1 MIANDTGI
9 SLSEDVVFQSL
20 GDGLE
25 TVVVSLGT
33 GFLYSCNDTT
43 KAFLESLNG
52 KKTLVEIVRELASV
66 FAVSED
72 KLQEDLRMLAERLLA
87 EGLISVV
94 K

>member
-9 SLSEDVVFQSL
+9 CLSEDVVFQSL
-20 GDGLE
+20 GNGLE

-43 KAFLESLNG
+43 KAFLESVDG
-52 KKTLVEIVRELASV
+52 KKTLVEIVRELAGV

-72 KLQEDLRMLAERLLA
+72 KLREDLQILAERLLA
-87 EGLISVV
+87 EGLISIE